1 DFRSCV
7 RVRRFGVRV
16 RSAAAAIS
24 DRCLRPPRHQ
34 ARAVSRDLAA
44 GERLM
49 TVVARIPAN
58 PASLGVAQAPARS
71 RDGVIDAMRG
81 IAILM
86 VIGIH
91 SLPQPLDAIWAK
103 SLDAALRPC
112 VPVFLFASG
121 YLTALSGH

>member
-1 DFRSCV
+1 M
-7 RVRRFGVRV
+7 
-16 RSAAAAIS
+16 
-24 DRCLRPPRHQ
+24 
-34 ARAVSRDLAA
+34 
-44 GERLM
+44 M
-49 TVVARIPAN
+49 TVVERIAAASPALN
-58 PASLGVAQAPARS
+58 VAQAPAIS

-91 SLPQPLDAIWAK
+91 SLPQPLDAVWAK

-121 YLTALSGH
+121 YLTALSGRVPLQAVEGRLDPLRNRVRRRLCLYGAA